1 MVTPLKTWQGPF
13 NIRAEGL
20 EAETSQ
26 KSTFLREWGQRLEMT
41 PVDLGNKSV
50 KKLGVYQVLRLE
62 VKPCHW
68 DWVRHNRERRY
79 FQERPGFSQVQGKKQ
94 NTFLRVSHNGDRQK
108 IRKKKK
114 RGKML
119 ISLLQTRSVERF
131 MWFCYGLRPVPSF
144 CSSKGMEGSTQKEN
158 NTSWFHVLLERS
170 PGWIEFTWS
179 TGVRHWKYLR
189 ICYIQIWQGDGGRM
203 YVS

>member
-26 KSTFLREWGQRLEMT
+26 KPTFLREWGQRLEMT

-108 IRKKKK
+108 IGKKKK
-114 RGKML
+114 EARCWFPFFKPDPWKGLCGFVMGYDQSPHSAAARGWREVHRKKITPPGFMFYWREAL
-119 ISLLQTRSVERF
+119 DELNSHGLQEWDT
-131 MWFCYGLRPVPSF
+131 
-144 CSSKGMEGSTQKEN
+144 EN
-158 NTSWFHVLLERS
+158 
-170 PGWIEFTWS
+170 I
-179 TGVRHWKYLR
+179 
-189 ICYIQIWQGDGGRM
+189 
-203 YVS
+203 

>member
-1 MVTPLKTWQGPF
+1 MWTGASWREHPSGAWLVGILAMVTPLKTWQGPF

-114 RGKML
+114 KKKRQDADFPSSNPIRGK
-119 ISLLQTRSVERF
+119 V
-131 MWFCYGLRPVPSF
+131 YV
-144 CSSKGMEGSTQKEN
+144 
-158 NTSWFHVLLERS
+158 VLLWATTS
-170 PGWIEFTWS
+170 PLI
-179 TGVRHWKYLR
+179 L
-189 ICYIQIWQGDGGRM
+189 QQQGDGGKYTERK
-203 YVS
+203 